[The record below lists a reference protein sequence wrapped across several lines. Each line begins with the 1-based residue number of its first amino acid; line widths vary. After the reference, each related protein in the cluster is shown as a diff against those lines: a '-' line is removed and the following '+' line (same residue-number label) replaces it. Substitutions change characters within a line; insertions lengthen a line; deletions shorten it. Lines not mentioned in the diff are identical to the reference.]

1 MAAPVAMP
9 ALAALV
15 VLAGPPARLARMRPL
30 SLAVPVGPAVTPALP
45 VMVRPGLMG
54 LQALRCHAM
63 VVLAAR
69 AALVA
74 LAQTAVPVEQAGLEP
89 RAAAA
94 VAGLAWLPRVA
105 LAVSVA
111 LAAPGS
117 MRAV

>member
-1 MAAPVAMP
+1 MAALVATRD
-9 ALAALV
+9 LAAPV

-30 SLAVPVGPAVTPALP
+30 SLAVPVALAVMPGLRAL
-45 VMVRPGLMG
+45 VRPGLMG
-54 LQALRCHAM
+54 LPALRCHAT
-63 VVLAAR
+63 VAWVAP

-89 RAAAA
+89 RAAVA

-111 LAAPGS
+111 SAALGS
-117 MRAV
+117 MQAV